1 MSFFLVKNI
10 LDNMICTRNKM
21 KIQDFIKQ
29 NDKHHVELITDG
41 HNGMKM
47 RTCVRKTHITVYIKG
62 LDHTL

>member
-1 MSFFLVKNI
+1 
-10 LDNMICTRNKM
+10 MICTRNKM